1 VNPKD
6 PFRTANQGVPAGTR
20 LNGIYE
26 IDGMIGVGGMGEVY
40 KSHEIQTGTTVAI
53 KMLLP
58 EMAENDAA
66 LALFRKEASALHYLM
81 HEAIV
86 RYFVFTVEPVLQRPY
101 LAMEFVDGRS
111 LADILEEGPLT
122 FEALL
127 RLMRRVAS
135 GLKAAHERGIIH
147 RDVSPD
153 NVIVPQNDVARAK
166 IIDFGIARSTQI
178 GDATII
184 GSGFAGKHN
193 YVSPEQIGLFG
204 GDVTFKSDIYSFGL
218 VLFYALTGQKLDM
231 SGTQFQLVEK
241 RRRVPDLGAV
251 DARIRPL
258 LEKMLQPDPKDRPTM
273 AEIENWS
280 VVSPRRLPGKRAE
293 RTAIVAVATPDPK
306 PARRWIRYGAVAA
319 AALLLIGVAGVAYY
333 RYVWSVPVSISSRPP
348 PPLDQA
354 PLAAKPPVPALA
366 PSDIAKDPPA
376 AKPPAPALA
385 PSDVAKDS
393 PATAPKPPADSP
405 ARSDMVRRFIQQYEG
420 GDCFFITP
428 IAIGS
433 SAAVVEG
440 FGASAAPF
448 DVLDKAFKKSQ
459 GFEASIGIRLVAPPQ
474 CAAITFLNRLR
485 GDGSRA
491 PRIALGSVKLR
502 PGETLSGNVEN
513 FANRVVELLLIA
525 DDGQV
530 QNMSYALKPGTDAL
544 SFSIEMPRSDNASGA
559 NAPQLVMA
567 VTTPRVL
574 DSLRQPRPTPADQFF
589 LQALSEAQR
598 ANVTINASARYVTIQ
613 K

>member
-1 VNPKD
+1 MNPKD
-6 PFRTANQGVPAGTR
+6 PFRTAHHGVPAGTR

-26 IDGMIGVGGMGEVY
+26 IDAMIGVGGMGEVY
-40 KSHEIQTGTTVAI
+40 KGHEIQTGTTVAI

-66 LALFRKEASALHYLM
+66 LALFRREASALHYLM

-111 LADILEEGPLT
+111 LADILEDGPLT

-184 GSGFAGKHN
+184 GTGFAGKHN

-204 GDVTFKSDIYSFGL
+204 GDVTVKSDIYSFGL
-218 VLFYALTGQKLDM
+218 VLFHALTGQKLDM
-231 SGTQFQLVEK
+231 GGTQFQLVEK

-251 DARIRPL
+251 DARFRPL

-273 AEIENWS
+273 AEVENWTVS
-280 VVSPRRLPGKRAE
+280 SPRKLPGKRPE
-293 RTAIVAVATPDPK
+293 RTKVAAIEKPDPQ
-306 PARRWIRYGAVAA
+306 PARPWLRHGAIAA
-319 AALLLIGVAGVAYY
+319 AVLLLIGSSGAAYY
-333 RYVWSVPVSISSRPP
+333 YYFWSVPAAISSQPAAPLSQGPLALRPP
-348 PPLDQA
+348 SD
-354 PLAAKPPVPALA
+354 
-366 PSDIAKDPPA
+366 PSPRPNDTAKDGPA
-376 AKPPAPALA
+376 ITPQLPAE
-385 PSDVAKDS
+385 S
-393 PATAPKPPADSP
+393 PVRT
-405 ARSDMVRRFIQQYEG
+405 DMVRRFIQQYDG
-420 GDCFFITP
+420 GDCFFIMP
-428 IAIGS
+428 VAIGAT
-433 SAAVVEG
+433 AAVVEG
-440 FGASAAPF
+440 FGASTGPF
-448 DVLDKAFKKSQ
+448 DSLDRAFKKSQ
-459 GFEASIGIRLVAPPQ
+459 GFEASIGIRLVTPPQ
-474 CAAITFLNRLR
+474 CPAVTFLNRLR
-485 GDGSRA
+485 GDGSRS
-491 PRIALGSVKLR
+491 PRISLGSVKLR
-502 PGETLSGNVEN
+502 PGETLAGNVEN
-513 FANRVVELLLIA
+513 FANRVVELLVITE
-525 DDGQV
+525 DGQV
-530 QNMSYALKPGTDAL
+530 QNVSYLLKPGTDAL
-544 SFSIEMPRSDNASGA
+544 SFSIDIPRSDNAGA
-559 NAPQLVMA
+559 NVPQLIMA
-567 VTTPRVL
+567 ITTPRVL

-598 ANVTINASARYVTIQ
+598 ANVTMNASARYVMIQ

>member
-1 VNPKD
+1 VNSND
-6 PFRTANQGVPAGTR
+6 RFRTAHHGVSAGTR

-26 IDGMIGVGGMGEVY
+26 IDHMIGVGGMGEIY
-40 KSHEIQTGTTVAI
+40 KSHEIQTGTAVAI

-58 EMAENDAA
+58 EMGENEAA

-81 HEAIV
+81 HDAIV

-111 LADILEEGPLT
+111 LADILDEGPLT
-122 FEALL
+122 LEALL

-135 GLKAAHERGIIH
+135 GLNAAHERGIIH

-153 NVIVPQNDVARAK
+153 NIIVPQGDVARAK

-204 GDVTFKSDIYSFGL
+204 GDVTAKSDIYSFGL

-231 SGTQFQLVEK
+231 GGTQFQLVEK

-258 LEKMLQPDPKDRPTM
+258 LEKMLQPDPDDRPTM

-280 VVSPRRLPGKRAE
+280 VGSPSKLPNKPIE
-293 RTAIVAVATPDPK
+293 RTKDTAVERAAPK
-306 PARRWIRYGAVAA
+306 PARSWIRYGVVTAAV
-319 AALLLIGVAGVAYY
+319 LLLIGGSGVAYY
-333 RYVWSVPVSISSRPP
+333 KYVWSVPVATTARP
-348 PPLDQA
+348 LA
-354 PLAAKPPVPALA
+354 PLNQNPLALN
-366 PSDIAKDPPA
+366 PSTPGPIPDD
-376 AKPPAPALA
+376 APATTPKLSTET
-385 PSDVAKDS
+385 PNRGDV
-393 PATAPKPPADSP
+393 
-405 ARSDMVRRFIQQYEG
+405 VRRFIQQFDG
-420 GDCFFITP
+420 GDCFFMTP
-428 IAIGS
+428 VAVS
-433 SAAVVEG
+433 ASAAVVEG
-440 FGASAAPF
+440 FGASTAPF
-448 DVLDKAFKKSQ
+448 DLLDKAFKKSQ
-459 GFEASIGIRLVAPPQ
+459 GFEASIGVRLVTPPQ
-474 CAAITFLNRLR
+474 CPAITFLNRLR
-485 GDGSRA
+485 VDGVRS
-491 PRIALGSVKLR
+491 PRISLGSVKLR
-502 PGETLSGNVEN
+502 PGETLVGNIEN
-513 FANRVVELLLIA
+513 FANRVVELLLVA
-525 DDGQV
+525 DNGQV
-530 QNMSYALKPGTDAL
+530 QNMSYLLKPGTDAL
-544 SFSIEMPRSDNASGA
+544 SFAIDIPRSDDTASGPQ
-559 NAPQLVMA
+559 PQLVMA
-567 VTTPRVL
+567 VATPRVL

-598 ANVTINASARYVTIQ
+598 ANITINASTRYFTIQ

>member
-1 VNPKD
+1 VNSND
-6 PFRTANQGVPAGTR
+6 RFRTAHHGVSAGTR

-26 IDGMIGVGGMGEVY
+26 IDHMIGVGGMGEIY
-40 KSHEIQTGTTVAI
+40 KSHEIQTGTAVAI

-58 EMAENDAA
+58 EMGENEAA

-81 HEAIV
+81 HDAIV

-111 LADILEEGPLT
+111 LADILDEGPLT
-122 FEALL
+122 LEALL

-135 GLKAAHERGIIH
+135 GLNAAHERGIIH

-153 NVIVPQNDVARAK
+153 NIIVPQGDVARAK

-204 GDVTFKSDIYSFGL
+204 GDVTAKSDIYSFGL

-231 SGTQFQLVEK
+231 GGTQFQLVEK

-258 LEKMLQPDPKDRPTM
+258 LEKMLQPDPDDRPTM

-280 VVSPRRLPGKRAE
+280 VGSPSKLPNKPIE
-293 RTAIVAVATPDPK
+293 RTKDTAVERAALK
-306 PARRWIRYGAVAA
+306 PARSWIRYGVVT
-319 AALLLIGVAGVAYY
+319 AALLLLIGGSGVAYY
-333 RYVWSVPVSISSRPP
+333 KYVWSVPVATTARP
-348 PPLDQA
+348 LA
-354 PLAAKPPVPALA
+354 PLNQNPLALN
-366 PSDIAKDPPA
+366 PSTPGPIPDD
-376 AKPPAPALA
+376 APATTPKLSTET
-385 PSDVAKDS
+385 PNRGDV
-393 PATAPKPPADSP
+393 
-405 ARSDMVRRFIQQYEG
+405 VRRFIQQFDG
-420 GDCFFITP
+420 GDCFFMTP
-428 IAIGS
+428 VAVS
-433 SAAVVEG
+433 ASAAVVEG
-440 FGASAAPF
+440 FGASTAPF
-448 DVLDKAFKKSQ
+448 DLLDKAFKKSQ
-459 GFEASIGIRLVAPPQ
+459 GFEASIGVRLVTPPQ
-474 CAAITFLNRLR
+474 CPAITFLNRLR
-485 GDGSRA
+485 VDGVRS
-491 PRIALGSVKLR
+491 PRISLGSVKLR
-502 PGETLSGNVEN
+502 PGETLVGNIEN
-513 FANRVVELLLIA
+513 FANRVVELLLVA
-525 DDGQV
+525 DNGQV
-530 QNMSYALKPGTDAL
+530 QNMSYLLKPGTDAL
-544 SFSIEMPRSDNASGA
+544 SFAIDIPRSDDTASGPQ
-559 NAPQLVMA
+559 PQLVMA
-567 VTTPRVL
+567 VATPRVL

-598 ANVTINASARYVTIQ
+598 ANITINASARYFTIQ